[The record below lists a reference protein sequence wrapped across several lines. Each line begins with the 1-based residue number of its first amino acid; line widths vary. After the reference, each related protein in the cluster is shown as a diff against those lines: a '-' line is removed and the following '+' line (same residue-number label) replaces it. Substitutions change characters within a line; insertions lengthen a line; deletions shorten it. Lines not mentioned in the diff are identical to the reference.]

1 MPFRTI
7 SALVIL
13 LSAAGAGCHAPSRQN
28 AGQLCSDLNHQCS
41 AGYHCASDGT
51 CWKNGTDP
59 APGAKTAP
67 GAPTGVTAESGD
79 ATSTVRWM
87 PPASDGG
94 SAITGYVVSSGALS
108 QNVDGDTRRVT
119 FTGLTNGTSY
129 TFTVAA
135 INAIG
140 TGPAATSNP
149 VTPTATL
156 AAPTGVTACPAS
168 TQVAISF
175 GNVTGATSYNLY
187 YNAGATVSKAT
198 GTKVENI
205 TSPYTKTGLTN
216 QNQYSFV
223 VTAVSAT
230 GESVESE
237 VQTVTPSPSVH
248 DTLFV
253 IRPSAVQMFDC
264 LSKLGTSPA
273 PTRSFDYPFGISDTG
288 GIFVDG
294 SAGEIYTVR
303 QSFGAVEVWGDATR
317 ISGSSATPLRSLTGP
332 TTTLSRPKSLA
343 VDLQRHR
350 LYVTDLGALGAAVEV
365 KIFNNDGVLGDAKPV
380 GSIKLD
386 PGHICSRF
394 VVDTDQGFCTD
405 NVSIQYYASLST
417 ISTQVTI
424 PTKTLHPTDPNGANL
439 NIYALAVDPTIGGGI
454 MYLWDANQSIAYRYS
469 GYIAQLN
476 GGGTATFQV
485 STRFFGGDN
494 PFSGG
499 FQVVNDTLYGGS
511 DDIFVLNNASTRN
524 PDDPVA
530 AHIDNSKLRNNDGVF
545 YVP

>member
-7 SALVIL
+7 SAFIIL
-13 LSAAGAGCHAPSRQN
+13 LSAVGAGCHAPSH
-28 AGQLCSDLNHQCS
+28 QLCSDLNHKCPS
-41 AGYHCASDGT
+41 GYHCASDGA

-79 ATSTVRWM
+79 ATATVRWM

-108 QNVDGDTRRVT
+108 QNVDGATRSAI
-119 FTGLTNGTSY
+119 FTGLSNGTSY

-140 TGPAATSNP
+140 TGLGATSNP

-205 TSPYTKTGLTN
+205 TSPHTETGLIN

-253 IRPSAVQMFDC
+253 MSAPAVQIFDC

-273 PTRSFDYPFGISDTG
+273 PTRSFNYPISNSDSG

-303 QSFGAVEVWGDATR
+303 QSLGAVEVWADATR

-332 TTTLSRPKSLA
+332 ATTLSAPEGLA

-350 LYVTDLGALGAAVEV
+350 LFVTELVRGGVI
-365 KIFNNDGVLGDAKPV
+365 KIFNNDGVLGNAPPV
-380 GSIKLD
+380 GSIQTD
-386 PGHICSRF
+386 PGHRCSQF
-394 VVDTDQGFCTD
+394 VVDSDQGFCTD
-405 NVSIQYYASLST
+405 NDSIHYYASLST
-417 ISTQVTI
+417 ISTQVSY
-424 PTKTLHPTDPNGANL
+424 PTKTLHPTDSNGVDL
-439 NIYALAVDPTIGGGI
+439 NIYALAIDPMIGGGT
-454 MYLWDANQSIAYRYS
+454 MYLWDANQTIAYRYS

-485 STRFFGGDN
+485 STHFFDGEY
-494 PFSGG
+494 FSSG
-499 FQVVNDTLYGGS
+499 FQVVNDTLFGGNG
-511 DDIFVLNNASTRN
+511 DIFVLNNASTRK

-530 AHIDNSKLRNNDGVF
+530 AHIKNWRQGSNDGLF